1 MKTMPESLA
10 NGSILT
16 VAKRNEILG
25 DIKTEKL
32 SNAQLISFRE
42 KHSKSVNE
50 FSNIKKNNIPI
61 SDAGQFNLLE
71 SHNVN
76 EKFCDLS
83 KKVLKERD
91 PSPLKVNKK
100 ETIASGLASWL
111 GMNTV
116 RKRSSQFSNFYEKRN
131 QSSTDEVLVATK
143 RIKLEVIEDDNKK
156 EKLEKNESAFES
168 RMHCDE
174 NVGENDQIFEMNIEV
189 LREAAVASFI
199 RSLLIV
205 LVNKQHLKQCIYRLQ
220 KKAVQY
226 ENLDRPILAKDK
238 SQSYL
243 TSHRQGL
250 NCKRFRKAAQGSYGG
265 FGLPHSAITRILGVG
280 DLIDFRE
287 IT

>member
-1 MKTMPESLA
+1 MPESLA

-32 SNAQLISFRE
+32 SKSLFISAQLISFRE

-189 LREAAVASFI
+189 LRMK
-199 RSLLIV
+199 L
-205 LVNKQHLKQCIYRLQ
+205 